1 MIAKFTRCSFARA
14 ARNRLL
20 LSCAALSI
28 CVCAQ
33 GVLAADLAPLY
44 KAPAYVPAF
53 SWTGCYSGGNIGG
66 LWAQK
71 DWTVAAPSTPVGAV
85 EGTNY
90 PTGVLGGSQ
99 VGCNYQVGTWVI
111 GIQGD
116 GDWAHAIGTTS
127 DLLAAGLQDRSRV
140 MWLASVTGR
149 LGYTW
154 GRFLG
159 YVKGGGAW
167 ERDNYDTSFVPS
179 EVLVS
184 AASETRSGW
193 TVGIGGEYAFWDF
206 LTGFVE
212 YDYYDFG
219 TRTNAFAVVN
229 GAGAPTGAVNYVDI
243 RERQSVVKAGFNL
256 KFMPKF

>member
-14 ARNRLL
+14 TRNKLL

-28 CVCAQ
+28 CVSAQ
-33 GVLAADLAPLY
+33 GVLAADMAPLY
-44 KAPAYVPAF
+44 KAPPPYVPAF
-53 SWTGCYSGGNIGG
+53 SWTGCYSGGHLGG

-71 DWTVAAPSTPVGAV
+71 DWTVAAPTTPTGAV
-85 EGTNY
+85 IGTNN
-90 PTGVLGGSQ
+90 PDGPVVGSQ
-99 VGCNYQVGTWVI
+99 FGCNYQVGTWVV
-111 GIQGD
+111 GVQGD
-116 GDWAHAIGTTS
+116 GDWAHATGTTG
-127 DLLAAGLQDRSRV
+127 DLIAAGMQDRSRI

-154 GRFLG
+154 NRFLG

-167 ERDNYDTSFVPS
+167 ERDNYDVSFPNETIFS
-179 EVLVS
+179 T
-184 AASETRSGW
+184 ATETRSGW
-193 TVGIGGEYAFWDF
+193 TVGVGGEYAFWDF

-219 TRTNAFAVVN
+219 TRTNAFTVVVG
-229 GAGAPTGAVNYVDI
+229 GAQQFADI

-256 KFMPKF
+256 KFMLK